1 MAKLERKTQK
11 IFGATSPTSEITAYA
26 TTLDDTP
33 NFTRDVAEI
42 QNEAWEKGVF
52 AGTDNGNQRPFAED
66 RNGVDYT
73 ITRQLAY
80 ILQAGIAE
88 WDAGT
93 DYHLNDMCRIGNML
107 YISLANDNLNHNP
120 ISSPNWWRA
129 YTIDNEDA
137 GMVGEIKMYA
147 GTILPSAKW
156 QFCRGQEL
164 SKADYSLL
172 YSRIGDAYGIASV
185 DTNFKLPNFFSR
197 IPIGIAMSGSQANV
211 GVTFGTLNHTH
222 IQTAH
227 KHTNVS
233 GLAIGVA
240 GGSHTHTIRDPGHLH
255 PIHYKGNPGN
265 TINDKYVCGYANA
278 SEKGK
283 RSDEMCVRTTT
294 NIVINNSSHTHNA
307 GSFVGWVGPQG
318 APSNDVNINTGS
330 NNPPCITVNFIIKVS
345 K

>member
-11 IFGATSPTSEITAYA
+11 IFGATSPSSEITAYA
-26 TTLDDTP
+26 TTLDTTP
-33 NFTRDVAEI
+33 TFTKDVAEI

-66 RNGVDYT
+66 RNSVDYT

-107 YISLANDNLNHNP
+107 YISLANDNTNHNP
-120 ISSPNWWRA
+120 ISSPNWWRS
-129 YTIDNEDA
+129 YTIDSEDA

-147 GTILPSAKW
+147 GTILPSSKW

-164 SKADYSLL
+164 SKSEYALL
-172 YSRIGDAYGIASV
+172 YSRIGDAYGQASN
-185 DTNFKLPNFFSR
+185 TSSFKLPNLYSR
-197 IPIGIAMSGSQANV
+197 IPIGIAMSGDMSNV
-211 GVTFGTLNHTH
+211 GYQFGTLNHTH
-222 IQTAH
+222 IQVAH

-240 GGSHTHTIRDPGHLH
+240 GGKHKHTINDPGHRH
-255 PIHYKGNPGN
+255 RINYKKGAPQTANQYFVSGYVN
-265 TINDKYVCGYANA
+265 AAEVGDDSGHMCKINTTGITINE
-278 SEKGK
+278 SE
-283 RSDEMCVRTTT
+283 
-294 NIVINNSSHTHNA
+294 HTHNA
-307 GSFVGWVGPQG
+307 GSFIGWVGNQG
-318 APSNDVNINTGS
+318 SGNNDNNLNTGA
-330 NNPPCITVNFIIKVS
+330 NNPPCICMNFIIKVS